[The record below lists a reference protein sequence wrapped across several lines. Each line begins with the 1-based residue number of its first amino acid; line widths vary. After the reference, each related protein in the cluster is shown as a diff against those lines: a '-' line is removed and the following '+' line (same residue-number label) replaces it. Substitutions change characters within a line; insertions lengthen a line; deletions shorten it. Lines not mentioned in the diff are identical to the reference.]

1 MGGRMRGGGGGQ
13 MLDRVN
19 FVFFE
24 DALLRRN
31 DFILLL
37 LFFFEFLRRTCGSK
51 ANGFVP
57 LFYTLFLNGR
67 FFFSVSSSF
76 EKYQSKNSQ
85 LLYIIILDDVKYLIN
100 TTKIRKI
107 NFLELR

>member
-1 MGGRMRGGGGGQ
+1 MGGGMRGGGGGQ

-57 LFYTLFLNGR
+57 LFYMLFLNGR
-67 FFFSVSSSF
+67 FFFSV
-76 EKYQSKNSQ
+76 QVSKNIDRRIRNYYI
-85 LLYIIILDDVKYLIN
+85 LLYSTMLSI
-100 TTKIRKI
+100 
-107 NFLELR
+107 

>member
-1 MGGRMRGGGGGQ
+1 MGGGMRGGGGGQ

-37 LFFFEFLRRTCGSK
+37 LFFFFEFLRRTCGSK

-67 FFFSVSSSF
+67 FFFSV
-76 EKYQSKNSQ
+76 QVSKNIDRRIRNYYI
-85 LLYIIILDDVKYLIN
+85 LLYSTMLSI
-100 TTKIRKI
+100 
-107 NFLELR
+107 